1 MNIKDYRT
9 WRTSWVLVL
18 AVAMGTG
25 AVGLLYAQQAKPA
38 SPLASGRSP
47 LGEAEGSHGLGGQ
60 PSQPATSKSQ
70 EDVLK
75 ELLKD
80 TLPKPLT
87 SPEQGSDEVKTPP
100 VKAVDPKAKI
110 PFIVREGDVVI
121 NRLGRLDK
129 DAKGSALFVYEADGS
144 SLTEPPLILLP
155 CQKLEQMEGWAKQ
168 KPDAKFAVTGEVMV
182 YHNQGYLLL
191 RKVMLYRDM
200 GQF

>member
-1 MNIKDYRT
+1 MNTKNHTKWQVI
-9 WRTSWVLVL
+9 WLLVL
-18 AVAMGTG
+18 AAVIGLG
-25 AVGLLYAQQAKPA
+25 AVSLLHAQQAK
-38 SPLASGRSP
+38 
-47 LGEAEGSHGLGGQ
+47 Q
-60 PSQPATSKSQ
+60 PSPPAATKSQ

-80 TLPKPLT
+80 TMPKPLA
-87 SPEQGSDEVKTPP
+87 SPEQGSDEAKTPP
-100 VKAVDPKAKI
+100 VKAVDPKAKV

-129 DAKGSALFVYEADGS
+129 DAKGSALFVYEADS
-144 SLTEPPLILLP
+144 SALTEPPLILLP

-168 KPDAKFAVTGEVMV
+168 KPDAKFVITGEITV
-182 YHNQGYLLL
+182 YHSQGYLLL